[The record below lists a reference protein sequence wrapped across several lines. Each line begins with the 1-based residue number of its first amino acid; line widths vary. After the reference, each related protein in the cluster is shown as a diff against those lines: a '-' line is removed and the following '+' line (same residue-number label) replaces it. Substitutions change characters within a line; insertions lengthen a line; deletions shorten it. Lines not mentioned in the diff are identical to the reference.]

1 MPVDLEITE
10 RKGTSQEEKEK
21 KKNHCAEAC
30 LPQAEVLPPDDT
42 GRLCCAAFVQC

>member
-21 KKNHCAEAC
+21 KKSLCRGMPA
-30 LPQAEVLPPDDT
+30 T
-42 GRLCCAAFVQC
+42 GRGLATR